1 MAEGFRPG
9 SRPSVDVTRPNPA
22 RMYDYMLG
30 GSANFAA
37 DREAVDAIRAVM
49 PDLDLMAWANRSFHQ
64 RAASWMARE
73 GIRQFIDIGCGLPT
87 VSNTHDVVHRVSRAC
102 RVVYVDHDPVVVQH
116 AQMLLAKAGN
126 TSIVLGDV
134 RDPDG
139 VVDIVRLDGLVDL
152 ARPVGMLCTAVMHFV
167 ADNDDPWWCVGRL
180 MAALVPGSYLV
191 LSHVTGDQVPPRKL
205 AVGVSAYQNAAEQ
218 VYPRSVG
225 EVERFFAGLELI
237 PPYPGADPEVF
248 HIGLWGAE
256 DPMAADDPSSRVW
269 WAGVGFKRDEAVQY
283 GGPVSARS

>member
-1 MAEGFRPG
+1 MIKGLQ
-9 SRPSVDVTRPNPA
+9 PSGRLGRDVTRPNPA

-37 DREAVDAIRAVM
+37 DREAVDAIRAVI

-73 GIRQFIDIGCGLPT
+73 GVRQFIDIGCGLPT
-87 VSNTHDVVHRVSRAC
+87 VSNTHDVVQRVSRAC

-116 AQMLLAKAGN
+116 AQMLLANADN
-126 TSIVLGDV
+126 ISIFLGDV

-139 VVDIVRLDGLVDL
+139 VAGIVRLDGLVDL
-152 ARPVGMLCTAVMHFV
+152 AQPVGLLCTAVMHFV
-167 ADNDDPWWCVGRL
+167 PDNHHPWWCVERL
-180 MAALVPGSYLV
+180 TAALAPGSYLA
-191 LSHVTGDQVPPRKL
+191 LSHITGDQMPPRKL
-205 AVGVSAYQNAAEQ
+205 AVGVGAYQDAADQ
-218 VYPRSVG
+218 VYPRGVR

-256 DPMAADDPSSRVW
+256 DPTVADDASSRVW
-269 WAGVGFKRDEAVQY
+269 WAGVGFKRDRAAQY
-283 GGPVSARS
+283 GGSVSAGS